1 MTTLTFS
8 AEHVEIWFGVK
19 QTENG
24 ETSTGYTQKWKEII
38 ELYRRNQWWDKEEV
52 CKDGGAWGRVPV
64 PAGLLWHGAL
74 KEDNHPGESL
84 RSLWWWLIGKVKMI
98 MISRRIMWE
107 VEDNQDFFLSLEL
120 FVQLESST
128 GDWIKQQKWSF
139 WPFLGMVAN
148 GRKWS
153 PRDSKVQGGPQG
165 WLRWVRTKSIIFK
178 SFSGIVYFIS
188 QWAHWMV
195 SVLTFSFDGECVDF
209 FHHIM
214 KELTFHNVVKVQ
226 SSCCLCPFAVAQ
238 KSLTHDVP
246 SCL

>member
-1 MTTLTFS
+1 MNALWLYHHGPIASKADWEAVSGSWQICSMEGLRFTTASTFLTTVKRFCDNS
-8 AEHVEIWFGVK
+8 EIWFGVK

-64 PAGLLWHGAL
+64 PADLLWHGAL

-128 GDWIKQQKWSF
+128 GD
-139 WPFLGMVAN
+139 
-148 GRKWS
+148 
-153 PRDSKVQGGPQG
+153 
-165 WLRWVRTKSIIFK
+165 
-178 SFSGIVYFIS
+178 
-188 QWAHWMV
+188 
-195 SVLTFSFDGECVDF
+195 
-209 FHHIM
+209 
-214 KELTFHNVVKVQ
+214 
-226 SSCCLCPFAVAQ
+226 
-238 KSLTHDVP
+238 
-246 SCL
+246 